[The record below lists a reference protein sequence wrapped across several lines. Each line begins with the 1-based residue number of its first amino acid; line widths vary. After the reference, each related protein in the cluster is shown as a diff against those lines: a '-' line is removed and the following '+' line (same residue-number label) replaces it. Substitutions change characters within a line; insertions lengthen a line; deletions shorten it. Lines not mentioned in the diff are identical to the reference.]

1 MKLAAPVFSIPRP
14 FALGSWYTV
23 CIASGMLNML
33 TTPALTF
40 VFLGI
45 VVSLGTAFVW
55 VLWELD
61 RMSEHALSKAHRPRD
76 RAR

>member
-1 MKLAAPVFSIPRP
+1 
-14 FALGSWYTV
+14 
-23 CIASGMLNML
+23 ML

-55 VLWELD
+55 VLWEFEQAS
-61 RMSEHALSKAHRPRD
+61 RHVLSKAHRPRD
-76 RAR
+76 RVR

>member
-1 MKLAAPVFSIPRP
+1 MKHAAPVFSTPRP
-14 FALGSWYTV
+14 FALRSWYGV

-55 VLWELD
+55 VLWEFE
-61 RMSEHALSKAHRPRD
+61 RTSKHVLSKAHRPRD
-76 RAR
+76 RF

>member
-1 MKLAAPVFSIPRP
+1 MKLAASVFSIPGP
-14 FALGSWYTV
+14 FALRSWYAV

-45 VVSLGTAFVW
+45 VVGLGTAFVW
-55 VLWELD
+55 VLWEFEQTS
-61 RMSEHALSKAHRPRD
+61 RHVLSKASRRRD
-76 RAR
+76 RVR